1 VLLGQNVN
9 SYHDISAEALQATKS
24 RTTTTTTSPTDGRPM
39 SSSSSMLL
47 SNDGFRSRIKRPE
60 IMGGYRFV
68 DLVEAVSDISPEL
81 RVRFTSPHPKDY
93 PPDLLHL
100 MAERPNV
107 CSQLHMPA
115 QSGSSSMLKRMKRG
129 YTREA
134 YIELIDTVHD
144 IIPDVA
150 LSSDFI
156 AGFCDETE
164 SEHADTL
171 SLLEYV
177 EYEQAFLFAYSMR
190 EKTHASRT
198 MQDNV
203 PPTIKQRRLQELID
217 VFRDR
222 IHAKN
227 VRVET
232 GRLRL
237 VLVEGP
243 TKKQNEHAQP
253 GTATWHGRTDQN
265 KRVLFS
271 VCDVD
276 NDGPIMTA
284 QTLNERCIQRLLE
297 CQQQQQPGTSQNRT
311 KEWMEEFSDSVTLV
325 PGDYAVVYITEAKGH
340 TLRGRLLW
348 KTTLANFSNFE
359 SNHLMTLDPQ
369 VVDVFKENLLRLA
382 IAKRNEGIPSSS
394 PRSETTS
401 SWVSVNRKLAHQK
414 RAFSTRSNVS
424 ELTDDDDTFF
434 EDDDDDDG
442 DSVLDENNSPDDDD
456 DDSSSQPWKELL
468 GIPGRAS
475 WRASSDPPESLI
487 KAMHQ
492 ILQDGDRTPKQ
503 LQRAHRKVLAIHT
516 DLEDMRERERRRM
529 VNGGTKRRSAS
540 NDDSLTHK
548 KRNPYSVND
557 EDTSLKPVYYGFD
570 ETLATLKHRL
580 VPNYAVAKRVL
591 AECQSLL
598 GGPKLSNW
606 RPRRIVDFGIGCGSA
621 SAAAVDLFRDDQ
633 TGQTS
638 VEWIHGI
645 EPSVPMRECCRR
657 LLEETERNFP
667 GTRTSPRIT
676 FGNSLSPLSSSPDD
690 TTDGSGTFDLALLTY
705 TATDLTDVT
714 SSLSAAALL
723 FEKLGPNGVLV
734 MVEPG
739 TPDGFN
745 SVRSV
750 RNMLLDCCP
759 PDDHGFEWDDRCHVL
774 APCTHN
780 GICPM
785 ERHKKNFFPS
795 RGKLGHDVSEEQF
808 EDTFKSG
815 ATYQEVDLDSIELG
829 STHDLMMSETE
840 AFNSSFCSFVQHIPG
855 DATRRGE
862 KFSYLVAQKQRFS
875 KLNDGAVPND
885 SFQGDFVSKSLAKA
899 FDAASKEDD
908 DRALKTFKLAQ
919 EMRKRYLES
928 DEDELGL
935 ELIRGTSKRQS
946 MGRIIRAPIKKKGHV
961 YVDYCVSP
969 GRIIRSRITKAVSN
983 NIAPGVFGAARKSR
997 WGGLWPHIM
1006 GEASSGNPDK

>member
-1 VLLGQNVN
+1 LVDTQNLKEIVLLGQNVN
-9 SYHDISAEALQATKS
+9 SYHDTSVEALQAATP
-24 RTTTTTTSPTDGRPM
+24 RTNPIS
-39 SSSSSMLL
+39 L
-47 SNDGFRSRIKRPE
+47 SNNGFRSRIQRPE
-60 IMGGYRFV
+60 LGGYRFV

-93 PPDLLHL
+93 PVELLHL

-134 YIELIDTVHD
+134 YMELIDTVHS

-164 SEHADTL
+164 KEHADTL

-190 EKTHASRT
+190 EKTHANRT
-198 MQDNV
+198 MEDNI
-203 PPTIKQRRLQELID
+203 PPAIKQRRLQELID

-243 TKKQNEHAQP
+243 TKKQSQQAHP
-253 GTATWHGRTDQN
+253 GTSTWHGRTDQN

-271 VCDVD
+271 AYDVK
-276 NDGPIMTA
+276 NDGNVITA
-284 QTLNERCIQRLLE
+284 QTSNEHCIQRLLE
-297 CQQQQQPGTSQNRT
+297 CQQQQPQNLQNML
-311 KEWMEEFSDSVTLV
+311 KERMEEFSDNTTLV
-325 PGDYAVVYITEAKGH
+325 PGDYAVVYVTEAKGH

-348 KTTLANFSNFE
+348 KTSLVNFSSFE
-359 SNHLMTLDPQ
+359 SNHLMRLDPLAI
-369 VVDVFKENLLRLA
+369 DTLKENLLQLD
-382 IAKRNEGIPSSS
+382 ILKRNETVHFSS
-394 PRSETTS
+394 PKPEAVS
-401 SWVSVNRKLAHQK
+401 SLHLGTQKMFHQK
-414 RAFSTRSNVS
+414 GKVSLQRRVFSTMSKFDEFYDDANDVMV
-424 ELTDDDDTFF
+424 DDDDQAQ
-434 EDDDDDDG
+434 EDDNNEGDDT
-442 DSVLDENNSPDDDD
+442 SL
-456 DDSSSQPWKELL
+456 QPWKELL

-475 WRASSDPPESLI
+475 WRVSSDPPEPLLQ
-487 KAMHQ
+487 AMHQ
-492 ILQDGDRTPKQ
+492 VLQDGDRTPKQ
-503 LQRAHRKVLAIHT
+503 LQRAHRKVLAIHA
-516 DLEDMRERERRRM
+516 DLADLRERERRLL
-529 VNGGTKRRSAS
+529 VNGGTKGRSAS

-548 KRNPYSVND
+548 KRNPYAIKE
-557 EDTSLKPVYYGFD
+557 EDASANPVYYGFD

-580 VPNYAVAKRVL
+580 GPNFAIAKRVL

-598 GGPKLSNW
+598 GGHKLSTW
-606 RPRRIVDFGIGCGSA
+606 RPCRIVDFGIGCGSA
-621 SAAAVDLFRDDQ
+621 SAAAVDLFRDSE

-645 EPSVPMRECCRR
+645 EPSVPMRECARR
-657 LLEETERNFP
+657 LIEETERNIA
-667 GTRTSPRIT
+667 GTRTAPRIT
-676 FGNSLSPLSSSPDD
+676 FGNTLSPLASTPDD
-690 TTDGSGTFDLALLTY
+690 KMNDHGTFDLALLTY

-714 SSLSAAALL
+714 SCLSAAAML
-723 FEKLGPNGVLV
+723 FEKLRPNGVLV
-734 MVEPG
+734 MIEPG

-745 SVRSV
+745 SVRAV

-759 PDDHGFEWDDRCHVL
+759 PRDPGFEWDDRCHVL

-780 GICPM
+780 GSCPM
-785 ERHKKNFFPS
+785 ERHKKKFYLQ
-795 RGKLGHDVSEEQF
+795 RGKLGHDLPQEQLEE
-808 EDTFKSG
+808 TFKNG
-815 ATYQEVDLDSIELG
+815 VGNQEADLNSTEFA
-829 STHDLMMSETE
+829 THDLMMSETE

-855 DATRRGE
+855 DTSRKGE

-875 KLNDGAVPND
+875 KPDDAAVPND
-885 SFQGDFVSKSLAKA
+885 PFQRDHLPTCLSHA
-899 FDAASKEDD
+899 FDAASRENDD
-908 DRALKTFKLAQ
+908 DAMETFKRAQ

-935 ELIRGTSKRQS
+935 ELIRGAVKRQA

-961 YVDYCVSP
+961 YVDYCTSP
-969 GRIIRSRITKAVSN
+969 GRIIRSRVTKAVSN

-1006 GEASSGNPDK
+1006 GEASTGTSGK